1 MNVTQRFNRERSR
14 KGILRLDC
22 RRWIIVAFSV
32 CAVICGSGCSVR
44 KYALKSIGDALAGS
58 GSTFAR
64 DNDPELV
71 RDAAPFSLKLME
83 SVLAEIPRHEGLLLA
98 ASSGFTQYSFA
109 FVQQDADE
117 IEDEDFFAASALRK
131 RAAGLY
137 LRAKDFGLRGLSVR
151 YPGFEGAMTKDPV
164 SAVRITAKED
174 VELLYWTAAAWASAI
189 SLSKDQPAI
198 VADLPIVEALI
209 DRALELDESYGS
221 GAIHS
226 FLISYEMSR
235 QGASGDPA
243 VRARARFDRAWEL
256 SSGRQAAPLVSFA
269 EAVCVQ
275 EQNVKEFDSL
285 LNRALAID
293 PDADPDFRLVNLIMQ
308 RRAGWLLSQRD
319 ELFLILDDEPEEK

>member
-1 MNVTQRFNRERSR
+1 MNVTLRLKREHTKRF
-14 KGILRLDC
+14 LRLDFW
-22 RRWIIVAFSV
+22 RWSLVVCSV
-32 CAVICGSGCSVR
+32 WAVMCGSGCSVR
-44 KYALKSIGDALAGS
+44 KYALKNIGDALAGS
-58 GSTFAR
+58 GTTFAS

-83 SVLAEIPRHEGLLLA
+83 TVLADIPHHEGLLLA
-98 ASSGFTQYSFA
+98 ASSGFTQYTFG

-117 IEDEDFFAASALRK
+117 MEDEDFAAASALRK

-137 LRAKDFGLRGLSVR
+137 LRAKWYGLRGLSVR
-151 YPGFEGAMTKDPV
+151 YDGFAGALAEDPRE
-164 SAVRITAKED
+164 AVRITGKDD
-174 VELLYWTAAAWASAI
+174 VELLYWTAAAWASLI

-235 QGASGDPA
+235 QGATGDPA
-243 VRARARFDRAWEL
+243 ARSRARFDRAWDL
-256 SSGRQAAPLVSFA
+256 SGGQQAAPLVSLA

-285 LNRALAID
+285 LNRALDID
-293 PDADPDFRLVNLIMQ
+293 PDANPDFRLVNLIMQ
-308 RRAGWLLSQRD
+308 KRARWLLSRRD
-319 ELFLILDDEPEEK
+319 ELFLILDDELE